1 MYIWYGVCHIKIALG
16 EPHPPRRTRNHM
28 STDVRFIDHAPHV
41 RVVGVTQ
48 PDMSAMKEMVQ
59 EMGKTWGRDQDA
71 TPESV
76 AVFAGASCYVSYE
89 NKAGR
94 TDAEYLRQSIVEHGH
109 LSVIEHINISFGVTY
124 LPRSVQM
131 ETIRHRPGSA
141 YSFISQR
148 FVHTDGEFIVPPIL
162 RTKGMEDS
170 RKVFEEGC
178 KALYSNYLTLVDEI
192 KDEYEPE
199 NPDERTLKRKRQKEA
214 ARSLLPNCTTSSG
227 VITYNAR
234 QLRHVIEMRS
244 DEHADASI
252 REFAAA
258 LYNASKDVIPAIFQ
272 DATVREVE
280 GVEEVKFA

>member
-1 MYIWYGVCHIKIALG
+1 M
-16 EPHPPRRTRNHM
+16 T
-28 STDVRFIDHAPHV
+28 TDVRFIDHAPHV

-48 PDMSAMKEMVQ
+48 PDMSAMLEMVE
-59 EMGKTWGRDQDA
+59 EMGKSWGRDQVA
-71 TPESV
+71 TPESL

-94 TDAEYLRQSIVEHGH
+94 SDAEYLRQSIVEHGH

-162 RTKGMEDS
+162 RTEGMEDS
-170 RKVFEEGC
+170 RKVFEDAC

-199 NPDERTLKRKRQKEA
+199 NPDARTLKRKRQKEA
-214 ARSLLPNCTTSSG
+214 ARALLPNCTTSSG

-234 QLRHVIEMRS
+234 QLRHVIKMRT

-258 LYNASKDVIPAIFQ
+258 LYNASKDVLPGVFQ
-272 DATVREVE
+272 DATVRDVE
-280 GVEEVKFA
+280 GVPEVTFA

>member
-1 MYIWYGVCHIKIALG
+1 MVS
-16 EPHPPRRTRNHM
+16 EVT
-28 STDVRFIDHAPHV
+28 FIDHAPHV

-48 PDMSAMKEMVQ
+48 PNMDAMMEMVG
-59 EMGKTWGRDQDA
+59 EMGKTWGRDQEP

-94 TDAEYLRQSIVEHGH
+94 SDAEYLRQAIVEHGH
-109 LSVIEHINISFGVTY
+109 LSVIEHINVSFGVTY

-131 ETIRHRPGSA
+131 EVIRHRPGSA

-148 FVHTDGEFIVPPIL
+148 FVHTEGEFVVPPIL
-162 RTKGMEDS
+162 RSEGMEDS
-170 RKVFEEGC
+170 RKIFEDSC
-178 KALYSNYLTLVDEI
+178 KSLYENYTALTGAI
-192 KDEYEPE
+192 KEDYEHE
-199 NPDERTLKRKRQKEA
+199 NEEERTLKRKRQKEA
-214 ARSLLPNCTTSSG
+214 ARSLLPNCVTSSG

-244 DEHADASI
+244 DQHADASI

-258 LYNASKDVIPAIFQ
+258 LYEASKDVVPYIFQ

-280 GVEEVKFA
+280 GVSEVKFA

>member
-1 MYIWYGVCHIKIALG
+1 MK
-16 EPHPPRRTRNHM
+16 
-28 STDVRFIDHAPHV
+28 TDVRFIDHAPHV
-41 RVVGVTQ
+41 RLVGVTQ
-48 PDMSAMKEMVQ
+48 PDLGAMEEMVK
-59 EMGKTWGRDQDA
+59 EMGKTWGRDTDP

-94 TDAEYLRQSIVEHGH
+94 SDAEYIRQSIVEHGH
-109 LSVIEHINISFGVTY
+109 LSVIEHINLSFGVTY

-131 ETIRHRPGSA
+131 EVIRHRPGSA

-162 RTKGMEDS
+162 RSEGMEDS
-170 RKVFEEGC
+170 RKVFEEAC
-178 KALYSNYLTLVDEI
+178 EALYANYLTLVEEI
-192 KDEYEPE
+192 KDEYQHE
-199 NPDERTLKRKRQKEA
+199 NEEERTLKRKRQKEA
-214 ARSLLPNCTTSSG
+214 ARALLPNCTTSSG

-234 QLRHVIEMRS
+234 QLRHVIKMRS

-258 LYNASKDVIPAIFQ
+258 LYNASKDVVPYIFQ

-280 GVEEVKFA
+280 GVPEIRFA

>member
-1 MYIWYGVCHIKIALG
+1 MTNNV
-16 EPHPPRRTRNHM
+16 
-28 STDVRFIDHAPHV
+28 SFIDHAPHI

-48 PDMSAMKEMVQ
+48 PNMDAMMEMVG
-59 EMGKTWGRDQDA
+59 ELGKTWGRDDEG

-94 TDAEYLRQSIVEHGH
+94 SDAEYLRQAIVEHGH
-109 LSVIEHINISFGVTY
+109 LSVIEHINLSFGVTY

-131 ETIRHRPGSA
+131 EVIRHRPGSA

-148 FVHTDGEFIVPPIL
+148 FVHTEGEFVVPPIL
-162 RTKGMEDS
+162 RVEGMEDS
-170 RKVFEEGC
+170 RQVFENSCSTLYENYT
-178 KALYSNYLTLVDEI
+178 ALTNAI
-192 KDEYEPE
+192 KDGYEHE
-199 NPDERTLKRKRQKEA
+199 NEEERTLKRKRQKEA
-214 ARSLLPNCTTSSG
+214 ARSLLPNCVTSSG

-244 DEHADASI
+244 DQHADASI

-258 LYNASKDVIPAIFQ
+258 LYEASKDVVPYIFQ
-272 DATVREVE
+272 DATVRTVE
-280 GVEEVKFA
+280 GVAEVKFAKRD

>member
-1 MYIWYGVCHIKIALG
+1 M
-16 EPHPPRRTRNHM
+16 TN
-28 STDVRFIDHAPHV
+28 DVTFIDHAPHV
-41 RVVGVTQ
+41 RVIGVTQ
-48 PDMSAMKEMVQ
+48 PNMDAMMEMIG
-59 EMGKTWGRDQDA
+59 ELGKTWGRDEKP

-94 TDAEYLRQSIVEHGH
+94 SDAEYLRQAIVEHGH
-109 LSVIEHINISFGVTY
+109 LSVIEHINVSFGVTY

-131 ETIRHRPGSA
+131 EVIRHRPGSA

-148 FVHTDGEFIVPPIL
+148 FVHTEGEFVVPPIL
-162 RTKGMEDS
+162 RAEGMEDS
-170 RKVFEEGC
+170 RKVFEDGC
-178 KALYSNYLTLVDEI
+178 SALYSSYLQLVDEI
-192 KDEYEPE
+192 KDEYELE
-199 NPDERTLKRKRQKEA
+199 SEQRTLKRKRQKEA
-214 ARSLLPNCTTSSG
+214 ARALLPNATTSSG

-258 LYNASKDVIPAIFQ
+258 LYEAAKDDVPYIFQ

-280 GVEEVKFA
+280 GVSEVKFA

>member
-1 MYIWYGVCHIKIALG
+1 
-16 EPHPPRRTRNHM
+16 M

-41 RVVGVTQ
+41 RVIGVTQ
-48 PDMSAMKEMVQ
+48 PNMDAMMEMVA
-59 EMGKTWGRDQDA
+59 EMGKSWGRDKHA

-94 TDAEYLRQSIVEHGH
+94 TDAEYLRQAIVEHGH
-109 LSVIEHINISFGVTY
+109 LSVIEHINLSFGVTY

-131 ETIRHRPGSA
+131 EVIRHRAGSA

-162 RTKGMEDS
+162 RAEGMEDS
-170 RKVFEEGC
+170 RRVFEDGC
-178 KALYSNYLTLVDEI
+178 RGLYSSYLELVDEI

-214 ARSLLPNCTTSSG
+214 ARALLPNCTTSSG

-234 QLRHVIEMRS
+234 QLRHVIQMRT

-258 LYNASKDVIPAIFQ
+258 MYEAARDVIPAIFQ

-280 GVEEVKFA
+280 GVPEVKFA

>member
-1 MYIWYGVCHIKIALG
+1 M
-16 EPHPPRRTRNHM
+16 T
-28 STDVRFIDHAPHV
+28 TDVRFIDHAPHV

-48 PDMSAMKEMVQ
+48 PDMQAMQEMVA
-59 EMGKTWGRDQDA
+59 ELGKTWGRDQDP

-76 AVFAGASCYVSYE
+76 AVFAGASCYVSYD

-94 TDAEYLRQSIVEHGH
+94 SDAEYLRSSIVDHGH
-109 LSVIEHINISFGVTY
+109 LSVIEHINLSFGVTY

-131 ETIRHRPGSA
+131 EVIRHRAGSA

-148 FVHTDGEFIVPPIL
+148 FVHTEGEFVVPPIL
-162 RTKGMEDS
+162 RAEAMESS
-170 RKVFEEGC
+170 RKVFEQSC
-178 KALYSNYLTLVDEI
+178 STLYANYLSLVNEI
-192 KDEYEPE
+192 KDEYTHE
-199 NPDERTLKRKRQKEA
+199 NEEERTLRRKRQKEA
-214 ARSLLPNCTTSSG
+214 ARSLLPNCVTSSG

-244 DEHADASI
+244 DQHADASI

-258 LYNASKDVIPAIFQ
+258 LYAASKDVVPYIFQ

-280 GVEEVKFA
+280 GVPEVKFVTR

>member
-1 MYIWYGVCHIKIALG
+1 
-16 EPHPPRRTRNHM
+16 M

-48 PDMSAMKEMVQ
+48 PNMDAMLEMVE
-59 EMGKTWGRDQDA
+59 EMGRTWGRDQEP

-76 AVFAGASCYVSYE
+76 SVFAGASCYVSYD

-94 TDAEYLRQSIVEHGH
+94 SDAEYLRQSIVEHGH
-109 LSVIEHINISFGVTY
+109 LSVIEHINVSFGVTY
-124 LPRSVQM
+124 MPRSVQM
-131 ETIRHRPGSA
+131 EVIRHRPGSA

-162 RTKGMEDS
+162 RTEGMEDS
-170 RKVFEEGC
+170 RKVFEESC
-178 KALYSNYLTLVDEI
+178 TSLYANYLKLVDEI
-192 KDEYEPE
+192 KDEYEHE
-199 NPDERTLKRKRQKEA
+199 NAEERTLKRKRQKEA
-214 ARSLLPNCTTSSG
+214 ARALLPNCVTSSG

-280 GVEEVKFA
+280 GVPEVKFA

>member
-1 MYIWYGVCHIKIALG
+1 
-16 EPHPPRRTRNHM
+16 M
-28 STDVRFIDHAPHV
+28 SKDVRFIDHAPHV

-48 PDMSAMKEMVQ
+48 PDMSAMQEMVH
-59 EMGKTWGRDQDA
+59 EMGKTWGRDRDA

-109 LSVIEHINISFGVTY
+109 LSVIEHINVSFGVTY

-131 ETIRHRPGSA
+131 EVIRHRPGSA

-148 FVHTDGEFIVPPIL
+148 FVHTEGEFVIPPIL
-162 RTKGMEDS
+162 RTAGMEDS
-170 RKVFEEGC
+170 RKVFEESC
-178 KALYSNYLTLVDEI
+178 TSLYENYLTLTDEI

-199 NPDERTLKRKRQKEA
+199 NQDERTLKRKRQKEA
-214 ARSLLPNCTTSSG
+214 ARALLPNCVTSSG

-234 QLRHVIEMRS
+234 QLRHVIEMRT

-280 GVEEVKFA
+280 GVPERQNS

>member
-1 MYIWYGVCHIKIALG
+1 M
-16 EPHPPRRTRNHM
+16 N
-28 STDVRFIDHAPHV
+28 TDVRFIDHAPHV

-48 PDMSAMKEMVQ
+48 PDLSAMEAMVH
-59 EMGKTWGRDQDA
+59 EMGRTWGRDTNP

-76 AVFAGASCYVSYE
+76 AVFAGASCYVSYD

-94 TDAEYLRQSIVEHGH
+94 SDAEYIRQSIVEHGH
-109 LSVIEHINISFGVTY
+109 LSVIEHINLSFGVTY
-124 LPRSVQM
+124 VPRSVQM
-131 ETIRHRPGSA
+131 EVIRHRPGSA

-162 RTKGMEDS
+162 RAEGMEDS
-170 RKVFEEGC
+170 RKVFEESC
-178 KALYSNYLTLVDEI
+178 EALYANYLKLVDEI
-192 KDEYEPE
+192 KDEYEHE
-199 NPDERTLKRKRQKEA
+199 NEEERTLKRKRQKEA
-214 ARSLLPNCTTSSG
+214 ARALLPNCTTSSG

-234 QLRHVIEMRS
+234 QLRHVIHMRS

-258 LYNASKDVIPAIFQ
+258 LYHASKDVVPYIFQ

-280 GVEEVKFA
+280 GVPEIRFA

>member
-1 MYIWYGVCHIKIALG
+1 MTTEV
-16 EPHPPRRTRNHM
+16 
-28 STDVRFIDHAPHV
+28 SFIDHAPHV
-41 RVVGVTQ
+41 RVIGVTQ
-48 PDMSAMKEMVQ
+48 PDMTAMQEMIT
-59 EMGKTWGRDQDA
+59 EMGKTWGRDPEG

-94 TDAEYLRQSIVEHGH
+94 TDAEYLRTAIVEHGH
-109 LSVIEHINISFGVTY
+109 LSVIEHINLSFGVTY
-124 LPRSVQM
+124 MPRSVQM
-131 ETIRHRPGSA
+131 EVIRHRPGSA

-162 RTKGMEDS
+162 RAEGMESS
-170 RKVFEEGC
+170 RKVFEDSC
-178 KALYSNYLTLVDEI
+178 ITLYANYLSLVDEI
-192 KDEYEPE
+192 KDGYTRE
-199 NPDERTLKRKRQKEA
+199 NEEERTLRRKRQKEA
-214 ARSLLPNCTTSSG
+214 ARSLLPNCVTSSG

-244 DEHADASI
+244 DQHADASI

-258 LYNASKDVIPAIFQ
+258 LYMAAKDVVPYIFQ

-280 GVEEVKFA
+280 GVPEVKFA